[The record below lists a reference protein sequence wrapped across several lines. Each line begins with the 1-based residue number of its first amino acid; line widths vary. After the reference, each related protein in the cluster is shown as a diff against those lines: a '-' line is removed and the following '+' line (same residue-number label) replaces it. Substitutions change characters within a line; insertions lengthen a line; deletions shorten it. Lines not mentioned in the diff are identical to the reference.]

1 MHEHKNHPL
10 KPKLPEIT
18 GDKYSVLVTTYSTKE
33 KFEKEASELNERQ
46 KEAINYLRRIGKITN
61 AEYREINE
69 TTKKTAT
76 RDLQTLVNK
85 EILIKKGRTGKG
97 VYYVLNPAYK
107 GDIRGQKGT

>member
-1 MHEHKNHPL
+1 M
-10 KPKLPEIT
+10 
-18 GDKYSVLVTTYSTKE
+18 TTYSTKE

-76 RDLQTLVNK
+76 RDLQTLVNR

-97 VYYVLNPAYK
+97 VYYILNQAYK
-107 GDIRGQKGT
+107 GDIRGHKGT

>member
-1 MHEHKNHPL
+1 L
-10 KPKLPEIT
+10 
-18 GDKYSVLVTTYSTKE
+18 
-33 KFEKEASELNERQ
+33 Q

-76 RDLQTLVNK
+76 RDLQTLVSK

-97 VYYVLNPAYK
+97 VYYVLNPVYK